1 MKTDLLNAMK
11 GKKGE
16 AAYNA
21 YKHVICEMEET
32 CREAALAMVAS
43 SPGSQQAKNTQK
55 TNIEKKYQ
63 ESIKNYPAQQRQ
75 AILDGQDFGPIAQN
89 GATGA
94 NAMCDEMI
102 TFASDSY

>member
-1 MKTDLLNAMK
+1 MKTDLLDAMN

-16 AAYNA
+16 DAYA
-21 YKHVICEMEET
+21 GYKRVICEMEET
-32 CREAALAMVAS
+32 CREAALSMVDNSPAS
-43 SPGSQQAKNTQK
+43 NDRKDDQKKNIQQKYEDS
-55 TNIEKKYQ
+55 IE
-63 ESIKNYPAQQRQ
+63 NYPAQQRQ

-102 TFASDSY
+102 TFASYLY